1 MTAGTDSY
9 KLGIS
14 QQIYQMKFFNLFIE
28 FFSFNCIWILANKMQ
43 SLLQEGEKVNIL
55 LKIEGLSKQEVGSKS
70 KCLV

>member
-14 QQIYQMKFFNLFIE
+14 QQIYRMKFFNLFIE
-28 FFSFNCIWILANKMQ
+28 FFSFSCIWILVNKMQ